1 MHTEI
6 YCFGWWMGAYGG
18 KSPKRHRGFSNN
30 AFSSRLDLGV
40 FRRAQQAKQ
49 KQIQTTKRYQ
59 KRNGEFGYVGTKQ
72 LKGTQPGPYMIGLQE
87 FYWFPSHGMFGFFI
101 LYKFIRMDMFRR
113 RTLYWLGSFLKLSC
127 IKWICLNIIHVTPIY
142 IGLPI
147 PRVYPRAFAERIRV
161 LFNEL
166 VLHGEGQPAIQ
177 DSENYTNAG
186 PVEFESLN
194 WSDWEEAG
202 LMGPLRYARGNN
214 RLNVPEEWKSTF
226 PLAFEILAY
235 KDAQKKQ

>member
-113 RTLYWLGSFLKLSC
+113 RTLYIGWDHFWSYPASNEFVLILSMSPLYTSDFPFPGYIREPSQNGYVFSSMSLFSMEKGNLRSKTLRTILMQGQLNLNHLIGVIGKRQVLWDPFGMHVATTDWMFPRSGNLLFLL
-127 IKWICLNIIHVTPIY
+127 L
-142 IGLPI
+142 L
-147 PRVYPRAFAERIRV
+147 
-161 LFNEL
+161 
-166 VLHGEGQPAIQ
+166 
-177 DSENYTNAG
+177 
-186 PVEFESLN
+186 
-194 WSDWEEAG
+194 
-202 LMGPLRYARGNN
+202 
-214 RLNVPEEWKSTF
+214 KS
-226 PLAFEILAY
+226 
-235 KDAQKKQ
+235 